1 MSRRGAAPW
10 IALGFLVYLGPA
22 VALDT
27 SSLARA
33 QADRVESILE
43 PGGPAEPAVVR
54 QSIPSGLVRNVIGVV
69 LLGMSFYLVALVVW
83 MYFEYRRGVAIP
95 DGLVRDLET
104 RLQHERYSE
113 AYERL
118 LADRSFLARV
128 LAPGVRRLPQ
138 GTPAAVRAMELASEQ
153 VVLEMESR
161 AGYLPTVATLGP
173 MIGLLG
179 TVYGMI
185 VSFGVIA
192 RSSDTPQ
199 AGDLAAGIS
208 TALISTLEGIAIA
221 VPAIVFAGVFRSRIA
236 RLAAEVQQ
244 RAEGM
249 LEPFSPG
256 TGPGSTHPLAAAA
269 LASAGR
275 GRAAL
280 P

>member
-1 MSRRGAAPW
+1 MSGPRLLVLVFLSGLGLAA
-10 IALGFLVYLGPA
+10 AA
-22 VALDT
+22 VPLPV
-27 SSLARA
+27 ARA
-33 QADRVESILE
+33 QAGRVESILD
-43 PGGPAEPAVVR
+43 PGASTEPAAVHEA
-54 QSIPSGLVRNVIGVV
+54 IPSRLVRNAIGVV
-69 LLGMSFYLVALVVW
+69 ILGMSFYLVALVVW
-83 MYFEYRRGVAIP
+83 MFFEYRRGVAIP
-95 DGLVRDLET
+95 DALVRDLET
-104 RLQHERYSE
+104 RLQHQRYSD

-118 LADRSFLARV
+118 LGDRSFLARV
-128 LAPGVRRLPQ
+128 LAPGVRRLPL

-161 AGYLPTVATLGP
+161 AGYLATVATLGP

-208 TALISTLEGIAIA
+208 TALVSTLEGIAIA
-221 VPAIVFAGVFRSRIA
+221 VPAIIFAGVFRSRIA
-236 RLAAEVQQ
+236 RLAAEVQE
-244 RAEGM
+244 RAESL
-249 LEPFSPG
+249 LESFSPSL
-256 TGPGSTHPLAAAA
+256 GSTHPLAAAA